1 MSVNNSLSSVFN
13 LAGFLEL
20 IGVSNPG
27 RELISVIK
35 QYIQESG
42 KNYEQWFGQLQKDFE
57 LHRKDLAEQNM
68 LENLLDLL
76 NRFKSPKLLREIY
89 FVTGRAA
96 AGKSYLSNKLSAL
109 IKQTEVLHG
118 DGYLLP
124 SRKERVLYEDE
135 PFKKFHFSL
144 FESHIRRLAFTDR
157 PVPKLKYRDW
167 DGEIIREGY
176 LGKNLNS
183 NIIVDSVFFGNLD
196 QYQKLSSMSTASI
209 FVAIEDVASLFNR
222 IWRDLKFRNAASDDV
237 TKIIQNDYLRLQK
250 QHIPISWRYLEK
262 SDVVLQCNILDVKR
276 NGYPFHY
283 SYSLYKRNRVINSTA
298 ISSE

>member
-1 MSVNNSLSSVFN
+1 MSVNSSLNSVFN
-13 LAGFLEL
+13 HAGFLEL

-35 QYIQESG
+35 QYIQESE
-42 KNYEQWFGQLQKDFE
+42 KNYKQWFGQIHKDFE
-57 LHRKDLAEQNM
+57 LHRKDLTEKNM

-76 NRFKSPKLLREIY
+76 NRFNSPKLLRQIY

-96 AGKSYLSNKLSAL
+96 AGKSYVGNKLRAL
-109 IKQTEVLHG
+109 IKQTEVLNG

-124 SRKERVLYEDE
+124 SRKERALYEDK
-135 PFKKFHFSL
+135 PFRKFNFSL
-144 FESHIRRLAFTDR
+144 FESHIRQLAFTDR

-167 DGEIIREGY
+167 DGEIIKEGY

-196 QYQKLSSMSTASI
+196 QYQKLRSMSTASF
-209 FVAIEDVASLFNR
+209 FVASEDVASLFNR

-250 QHIPISWRYLEK
+250 QHISISWQYLKK
-262 SDVVLQCNILDVKR
+262 SDVILLCNILDAEQ

-283 SYSLYKRNRVINSTA
+283 SYSLYKRKQND
-298 ISSE
+298 